1 MKDEARRSSM
11 TSCIDELLA
20 LMTSRCGLELCSGKI
35 ELVVELARGG
45 RDHHRV
51 CRYYFVD
58 HPNRLLFWL
67 HEIRTERIF
76 DGVLGVEKWSH
87 ASASSYKSKY
97 HCVLDS
103 LHLQSMLSNISIGKS
118 VIVCIHY
125 LVVKSF

>member
-87 ASASSYKSKY
+87 ASASSYKVNITVFLILYIFRVCYPTSVLASLSL
-97 HCVLDS
+97 CVFITWS
-103 LHLQSMLSNISIGKS
+103 
-118 VIVCIHY
+118 
-125 LVVKSF
+125 